1 MRPIAIRLA
10 ASFVLSTLAFVTL
23 AGQLPVPP
31 VKPGLWETRMSALD
45 ADGRETTSPEQAA
58 LSKLPP
64 DRRARMAEAL
74 KARGLSM
81 PDADGA
87 TKACFTKEMFESGR
101 WQQMASETG
110 CTTAYSTHSSTVWK
124 WHSSCPALKSESD
137 GEVVFSNPQSYRV
150 KLTTMAM
157 VNGKTNTSTRIVQA
171 KWLAADCGDI
181 KPFTPPGAP
190 KEPVLPKGG

>member
-1 MRPIAIRLA
+1 MRPITIRLA
-10 ASFVLSTLAFVTL
+10 AFVLSSLACVTL

-45 ADGRETTSPEQAA
+45 AAGRETASPEQSA

-64 DRRARMAEAL
+64 ETRARMAEVM

-110 CTTAYSTHSSTVWK
+110 CTTNYSTRSSTMWK

-150 KLTTMAM
+150 KMTTTSV
-157 VNGKTNTSTRIVQA
+157 VNGKTNTSTRIIQA
-171 KWLAADCGDI
+171 TWLGADCGEI
-181 KPFTPPGAP
+181 KPFTPPGVP
-190 KEPVLPKGG
+190 K

>member
-1 MRPIAIRLA
+1 MRPIAIRFA
-10 ASFVLSTLAFVTL
+10 ASFVPLSLACVTL

-45 ADGRETTSPEQAA
+45 ANGRETASPEQAA

-64 DRRARMAEAL
+64 ETRARMAEVL

-110 CTTAYSTHSSTVWK
+110 CTTNYSTRSSTMWK
-124 WHSSCPALKSESD
+124 WHSSCQALKSESD
-137 GEVVFSNPQSYRV
+137 GEVVFSSPQSYRV
-150 KLTTMAM
+150 KFTSTAM

-171 KWLAADCGDI
+171 KWLGADCGDI

-190 KEPVLPKGG
+190 K